1 MEADGMSRKRM
12 HLGMSIRGLG
22 YHPAAWRHPD
32 VPADGTLRFEHYM
45 RSAQAAERGKC
56 DMVFFADGIGI
67 RERDAPRGS
76 LARSGYEIVEMEPL
90 TLLPALAVMTKH
102 IGLVTTASTTYNEPY
117 NIARKFATLDLIS
130 NGRAGWNVVT
140 SWSEAEARNFNR
152 EQHADYEVRY
162 ERAAEFV
169 DVVTG
174 LWDSWEP
181 GAFLFD
187 KQGGSFYDEAKLN
200 VLDHKGKHFA
210 VRGPLNVATSP
221 QGRPI
226 LVQAGASEQGREIAA
241 ASADVV
247 YAVHDT
253 IQGAQAYYADLKGR
267 MAKYKRDRS
276 DLKIMPALR
285 PVVAPTVAE
294 AQAKFDQLQDM
305 LDPLVGLQRLHSAF
319 GDLSGYPLDGPVPLD
334 ALGPNELRSISE
346 RLLARVR
353 REQPTIRQLYRQ
365 VAGMGGFCLIGT
377 PAQIVDV
384 MQEWFEQ
391 DACDGFN
398 ITPTHLPG
406 GCEDFVEMV
415 IPELQRRGLFRREY
429 EGGTLRENLGLKA
442 HVNRFTRA
450 REAQAVQ

>member
-1 MEADGMSRKRM
+1 MSRKTM
-12 HLGMSIRGLG
+12 HLGMSIRGVG
-22 YHPAAWRHPD
+22 YHPAAWRHAD

-90 TLLPALAVMTKH
+90 TLLPALAVATKH

-130 NGRAGWNVVT
+130 NGRSGWNVVT

-152 EQHADYEVRY
+152 EQHVDYETRY

-187 KQGGSFYDEAKLN
+187 KPGGRFYDEAKLN
-200 VLDHKGKHFA
+200 VLNHKGKHFA

-241 ASADVV
+241 ATADVV

-253 IQGAQAYYADLKGR
+253 MQGAQAYYADIKGR
-267 MAKYKRDRS
+267 MKKYERDEG

-285 PVVAPTVAE
+285 PVVGRTVRE
-294 AQAKFDQLQDM
+294 AQAKLDVLQDL

-377 PAQIVDV
+377 PEQIADV

-391 DACDGFN
+391 GACDGFN

-429 EGGTLRENLGLKA
+429 EGRTLRENLGLA
-442 HVNRFTRA
+442 PHVNRFTRA
-450 REAQAVQ
+450 RTRQVAQ